1 MKFWKMKNWW
11 KVLAVVILVNVILLG
26 LLVPLK
32 PGLTHINPFALET
45 GSTQVVKVTG
55 YNTFFKE
62 ADLLE
67 AWLKID
73 EKHGLKASRIEVL
86 SNNEMELEFEMPP
99 ALPIPEQVTDAAL
112 VINSDIDGA
121 FVRPSALTVREMG
134 TSEQKQLSKAMWTSS
149 PIVNLQVLSAFRFPY
164 RNILSETIRNTY
176 FHIPMWFGMI
186 LIFLLSAIFAVKYL
200 RNPDPELDEKVTALI
215 GVGMLFGM
223 LGLVTGAIWARF
235 TWGDFWSG
243 DIKQNMSL
251 ICLLIYAAYFML
263 RSSMSDS
270 ERKGRV
276 SAAYSIFAFVAMIP
290 LLFIIPRMQD
300 SLHPGSG
307 GNPALG
313 GEDLDNTMRMIFYPA
328 IIGWTLLGLWIAQLH
343 YRVKRLT
350 RLRAEFEMNR

>member
-1 MKFWKMKNWW
+1 MA
-11 KVLAVVILVNVILLG
+11 VLILLAVILLG
-26 LLVPLK
+26 FLVPLK
-32 PGLTHINPFALET
+32 PGLTHILPFTLET
-45 GSTQVVKVTG
+45 GKLESVSVTG

-62 ADLLE
+62 AQLLE
-67 AWLKID
+67 AWVKID
-73 EKHGLKASRIEVL
+73 EKHGLKAAEIKVVSDT
-86 SNNEMELEFEMPP
+86 ELILVFDIPA
-99 ALPIPEQVTDAAL
+99 ALPVPGTMADAAL

-121 FVRPSALTVREMG
+121 FVRPSALVVRETG
-134 TSEQKQLSKAMWTSS
+134 LPEQKSAFAHLWTAD
-149 PIVNLQVLSAFRFPY
+149 PIANLQTLSAFRFPY

-186 LIFLLSAIFAVKYL
+186 LIFLLSAIYAVRYL
-200 RNPDPELDEKVTALI
+200 RNPEPDLDEKVTSLI
-215 GVGMLFGM
+215 SVGVLFGV
-223 LGLVTGAIWARF
+223 LGLLTGAIWARF

-251 ICLLIYAAYFML
+251 ICLLIYSAYFML
-263 RSSMSDS
+263 RSSMSDG

-328 IIGWTLLGLWIAQLH
+328 IIGWTLLGLWLAQLH
-343 YRVKRLT
+343 YRIKRLA
-350 RLRAEFEMNR
+350 RLQSEFEMIR